1 MKPKLLIV
9 IILVGG
15 ILCGSTAGAFLAL
28 TQDLPQIRS
37 LESYQPPA
45 VTRIYSADRI
55 LLAELFLEKS
65 KHVLL
70 RLDKSKVNMEMLWNF
85 IYDEELKHY
94 FIKD

>member
-1 MKPKLLIV
+1 MKTNEDYTMEVRHHEGTIN
-9 IILVGG
+9 
-15 ILCGSTAGAFLAL
+15 A
-28 TQDLPQIRS
+28 
-37 LESYQPPA
+37 E
-45 VTRIYSADRI
+45 RI
-55 LLAELFLEKS
+55 LHWCKFLLLFLEKS